1 MSELLLN
8 EEGNGDIN
16 ELFLPT
22 LSSGIFLFHISDL
35 NSNHAVH
42 LSVLLPQRREGP
54 LHVASE
60 QTQVE
65 RGTCL
70 LVGAHV

>member
-8 EEGNGDIN
+8 EEGNGDVN

-22 LSSGIFLFHISDL
+22 LSSGIFLFRISDL

-54 LHVASE
+54 LYTVRTSS
-60 QTQVE
+60 
-65 RGTCL
+65 
-70 LVGAHV
+70 